1 MNVDAVFRMPF
12 GSRLCIAAGPAAVC
26 FPEPDRLLPTAVV
39 CRAFTAPGRGHLS
52 ASFFIRSGL
61 LSCRISL
68 CGEPIRSSTAVRV
81 RLSARLS
88 AFLRSGFNCR
98 PGDPLFSGPD
108 SATGLARLYS
118 AYGSLPGCILLW
130 FGSNRLLD
138 CLLFCGPA
146 PTACPMIRSLAA
158 RICRLSDCP
167 LFCGPKEAA
176 PPLLSCGLTRPPLFS
191 NACGC

>member
-68 CGEPIRSSTAVRV
+68 CGEPVRSSTAVRV

-88 AFLRSGFNCR
+88 AFLRSGFSSR
-98 PGDPLFSGPD
+98 PCC
-108 SATGLARLYS
+108 LYS

-158 RICRLSDCP
+158 RIYRLSDCP
-167 LFCGPKEAA
+167 LFCGPEEAA

>member
-1 MNVDAVFRMPF
+1 MSMPYSECRSDLGFASPPVLPPYVFRNRIGCFRLQLSAGRLPLPAADICPPLFLFGRDFCPAVFRFVENP
-12 GSRLCIAAGPAAVC
+12 
-26 FPEPDRLLPTAVV
+26 
-39 CRAFTAPGRGHLS
+39 S
-52 ASFFIRSGL
+52 AL
-61 LSCRISL
+61 QQ
-68 CGEPIRSSTAVRV
+68 
-81 RLSARLS
+81 
-88 AFLRSGFNCR
+88 RSGFSSR
-98 PGDPLFSGPD
+98 PCC
-108 SATGLARLYS
+108 LYS

-191 NACGC
+191 NVCGC

>member
-1 MNVDAVFRMPF
+1 MSMPYSECRSDLGFASPPVLPPYVFRNRIGCF
-12 GSRLCIAAGPAAVC
+12 RLQLSAG
-26 FPEPDRLLPTAVV
+26 RLPL
-39 CRAFTAPGRGHLS
+39 PGRGHLS
-52 ASFFIRSGL
+52 ASFLFGRDF
-61 LSCRISL
+61 C
-68 CGEPIRSSTAVRV
+68 PAVFRFV
-81 RLSARLS
+81 GNPSALQQ
-88 AFLRSGFNCR
+88 RSGFSSR
-98 PGDPLFSGPD
+98 PCC
-108 SATGLARLYS
+108 LYS